1 MGKHPSQ
8 VFVAWEALKRVM
20 GEGAWQWTSG
30 TSDFEGL
37 RETFGLE
44 WHRVTQQH
52 VAADHGGLEPIMGIV
67 PRARSPQIS
76 LMINLWPSR
85 QQESPPEHQA
95 LPVPGTHNVPSG
107 QA

>member
-1 MGKHPSQ
+1 MRSHLGKHPSQ
-8 VFVAWEALKRVM
+8 VFLAWEALKRVM
-20 GEGAWQWTSG
+20 GEGAWQWTSE

-44 WHRVTQQH
+44 WRRVTQQH
-52 VAADHGGLEPIMGIV
+52 VGLEPIMGIV

-76 LMINLWPSR
+76 LLINLWPSR

-95 LPVPGTHNVPSG
+95 LPVCASLQPLWG
-107 QA
+107 